1 MPAAGPSEPIIP
13 TAPLTAQMRDSLR
26 AIIGEKGLIEDE
38 VAKMLRPVRGLV
50 ERGVSCPQATEP
62 PRGLTIVY
70 PRNERAWIRVARPPE
85 LAS

>member
-38 VAKMLRPVRGLV
+38 GRKDVAIRPW
-50 ERGVSCPQATEP
+50 SC
-62 PRGLTIVY
+62 
-70 PRNERAWIRVARPPE
+70 RAWC
-85 LAS
+85 